1 MLEQMLNEYLELKK
15 QEKEIKAKKDE
26 LGAKI
31 KEELKK
37 LPECKYNANGYKASI
52 TNKTNF
58 EYNDEAGIINYIKAK
73 GLSDIYLTTEIKTTK
88 FNDELKKEGTL
99 FENVKSFVTKNLTE
113 ALNVTKGETK

>member
-26 LGAKI
+26 LGTKI

-37 LPECKYNANGYKASI
+37 LPERKYNANGYKALI
-52 TNKTNF
+52 INKTNF

-73 GLSDIYLTTEIKTTK
+73 GLSDIYLTTEIETTK

-113 ALNVTKGETK
+113 TLNVAKGENK